1 VDGDRLVRVAPARLA
16 GWLDGFG
23 TRHGGFRTRLASDQ
37 VTLDAADGACA
48 VVAVPFLPWTPAG
61 EPVDAL
67 LAHVGRER
75 RVGALLVRKGGYA
88 VGRFTGSR
96 LVASKVDS
104 TYVQGRTK
112 AGGWSQQR
120 FARRRDNQSA
130 KAYAE
135 AADVVTRL
143 LLPHAG
149 DLAAVV
155 TGGDRSAVAVVLE
168 DPRLAPLCHLLQP
181 RVHPVSDPRLRV
193 LEAFPEQFLAVEITL
208 NALA

>member
-1 VDGDRLVRVAPARLA
+1 MADDRVVRVAPERLR
-16 GWLDGFG
+16 GWVAGFG
-23 TRHGGFRTRLASDQ
+23 KRHGGFDAALTSDE
-37 VTLDAADGACA
+37 VTLSAADGAVA

-67 LAHVGRER
+67 LEHVRRER
-75 RVGALLVRKGGYA
+75 HVGALLVRKGGYA
-88 VGRFTGSR
+88 VGRFEGDR
-96 LVASKVDS
+96 LLASKVDS

-135 AADVVTRL
+135 TADVAARL
-143 LLPHAG
+143 LAPHADDLEALVGGG
-149 DLAAVV
+149 DQAAV
-155 TGGDRSAVAVVLE
+155 TAVLA
-168 DPRLAPLCHLLQP
+168 DPRLAALRPLLQP
-181 RVHPVSDPRLRV
+181 RVHPVPDPRLRV
-193 LEAFPEQFLAVEITL
+193 LEAFPAQFRAVEIRL

>member
-1 VDGDRLVRVAPARLA
+1 MAADRLVRVAPERLR
-16 GWLDGFG
+16 GWVAGFG
-23 TRHGGFRTRLASDQ
+23 ERHGAVDAALSSDE
-37 VTLDAADGACA
+37 VTLAAADGAVA

-61 EPVDAL
+61 EPLEAL
-67 LAHVGRER
+67 VAHVARRR

-88 VGRFTGSR
+88 VGCFDGDR
-96 LVASKVDS
+96 LTASKVDS

-135 AADVVTRL
+135 AADVAARL
-143 LLPHAG
+143 LAPHAVELDAVVGGG
-149 DLAAVV
+149 DQAAV
-155 TGGDRSAVAVVLE
+155 TAVLA
-168 DPRLAPLCHLLQP
+168 DPRLLALRPLLQP
-181 RVHPVSDPRLRV
+181 RVHPVPDPRLRV
-193 LEAFPEQFLAVEITL
+193 LEAFPAQFRAVEIRL